1 VRAVLTLGAY
11 ALLVLAPLFAA
22 ALADP
27 VTGSRP
33 WNVEFSAATG
43 LLAVGVLA
51 LEFALVARLKPVNAP
66 FGSDGLMLFHREMGI
81 AGLVLVGVHVATSAD
96 PAAVLGLHGGAALRA
111 GALAGAALLAIVLLS
126 LARKRMQVRYERW
139 LFGHR
144 LLAAVLLPTMLLHA
158 VGAGEYAKSSAVRA
172 LLLVHGAI
180 VALVALDYRVR
191 RPLAEQRRPWTVT
204 GARTERGGVH
214 CVTLRPDGHDGLQFA
229 PGQFVWLRTSPRW
242 WSPQEHPISIAS
254 SSERQEIELAIAARG
269 DWSKRCAQELQPGAH
284 VWLDGPFGAFS
295 PDRVSAE
302 RFLFIGGGTGI
313 APLRS
318 MLLSLRDR
326 GDKRP
331 ILLVH
336 AARSREYETFR
347 DELRALTAKLDL
359 QIVSVHEECDRA
371 DACEIGRVTRELL
384 ERCLQGKVER
394 THAFVC
400 GPPPLLDQMEHT
412 LLSLGF
418 RSAQIHTERFDMV

>member
-1 VRAVLTLGAY
+1 MRAILTLGAY
-11 ALLVLAPLFAA
+11 ALLVLAPLVAA

-27 VTGSRP
+27 VAVTRP
-33 WNVEFSAATG
+33 WTVEVSAATG

-81 AGLVLVGVHVATSAD
+81 AGLALVLVHVATSRE
-96 PAAVLGLHGGAALRA
+96 PAAALGMRGGVALRA
-111 GALAGAALLAIVLLS
+111 GALAAAALLAIVVLS
-126 LARKRMQVRYERW
+126 LARKRMHVRYERW
-139 LFGHR
+139 LLGHR
-144 LLAAVLLPTMLLHA
+144 ALAAVILPAMLFHA
-158 VGAGEYAKSSAVRA
+158 LGSGEYVQSTAVRA
-172 LLLVHGAI
+172 LLLLHGGLVAI
-180 VALVALDYRVR
+180 VALDYRVR
-191 RPLAEQRRPWTVT
+191 RPWAEQRRPWTIA
-204 GARTERGGVH
+204 GARTELGGVH
-214 CVTLRPDGHDGLQFA
+214 CITLRPDGHDGLRFE
-229 PGQFVWLRTSPRW
+229 PGQFVWLRTAPRW

-269 DWSKRCAQELQPGAH
+269 DWSKRCTQELQPGARA
-284 VWLDGPFGAFS
+284 WLDGPYGAFS
-295 PDRVSAE
+295 PDRVPAE

-318 MLLSLRDR
+318 MLISLRDR

-384 ERCLQGKVER
+384 ERCLQGKVAR

-400 GPPPLLDQMEHT
+400 GPPPLLDHMEHT